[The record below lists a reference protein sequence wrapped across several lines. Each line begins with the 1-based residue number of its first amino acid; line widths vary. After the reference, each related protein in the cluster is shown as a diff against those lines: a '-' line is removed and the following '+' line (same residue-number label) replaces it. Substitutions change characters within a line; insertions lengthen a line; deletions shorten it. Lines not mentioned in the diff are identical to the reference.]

1 MTVADD
7 KEVDV
12 RRAEAEGACADQCD
26 DACEDE
32 CGPARRDFR
41 GRLLL
46 LSLLRVAHMVGVVGS
61 GAVLL
66 GAKPLAGTVTYAL
79 VLVCSGL
86 GIVLL
91 DCWTNPDYLR
101 QVSGL
106 GIMLKLL
113 LLATTVML
121 AGLVEPVFWAVLVG
135 SVLLSHAP
143 RWLRHRQILK
153 RRTR

>member
-1 MTVADD
+1 MSEADLS
-7 KEVDV
+7 
-12 RRAEAEGACADQCD
+12 EAESTEENAS
-26 DACEDE
+26 
-32 CGPARRDFR
+32 RRDFP

-66 GAKPLAGTVTYAL
+66 GAKPLVGSEIYAL
-79 VLVCSGL
+79 VLVCSGM

-91 DCWTNPDYLR
+91 DYWANPDYLR
-101 QVSGL
+101 QISGL
-106 GIMLKLL
+106 GIVCKVL
-113 LLATTVML
+113 LLATTIML

-143 RWLRHRQILK
+143 RWLRHRQVL
-153 RRTR
+153 RRR

>member
-1 MTVADD
+1 MSETDLS
-7 KEVDV
+7 
-12 RRAEAEGACADQCD
+12 EAESVEENAS
-26 DACEDE
+26 
-32 CGPARRDFR
+32 RSDFP

-66 GAKPLAGTVTYAL
+66 GAKPLAGSEIYAL
-79 VLVCSGL
+79 VLVGSGM

-91 DCWTNPDYLR
+91 DYWANPDYLR
-101 QVSGL
+101 QISGL
-106 GIMLKLL
+106 GILCKVL
-113 LLATTVML
+113 LLATTIML

-143 RWLRHRQILK
+143 RWLRHRQVL
-153 RRTR
+153 RRR